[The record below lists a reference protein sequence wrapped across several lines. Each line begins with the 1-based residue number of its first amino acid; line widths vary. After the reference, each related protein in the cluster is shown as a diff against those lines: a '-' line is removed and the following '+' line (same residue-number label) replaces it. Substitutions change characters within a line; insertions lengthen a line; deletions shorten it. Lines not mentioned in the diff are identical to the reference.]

1 VEIRSVRDTLAKEV
15 HDFEQVKEHHRK
27 IAKNA

>member
-1 VEIRSVRDTLAKEV
+1 MWRLEVSLAKEV